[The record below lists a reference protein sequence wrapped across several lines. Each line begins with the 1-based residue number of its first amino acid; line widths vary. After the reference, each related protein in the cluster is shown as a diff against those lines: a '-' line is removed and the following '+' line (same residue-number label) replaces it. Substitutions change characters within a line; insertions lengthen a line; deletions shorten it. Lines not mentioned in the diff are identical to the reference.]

1 MCIYLFRLN
10 VAKIKCVCN
19 HLPYKCIMFF
29 SVCLPL
35 ARQNKNCNS
44 NNIITPC
51 FYSCAVDSVFTFRTI
66 FYPCRYCLVWIGHY
80 CTGTWITFFFGKN
93 RCLQHN
99 SRPACSIFAEKWISK
114 LKEEVRNCYQQ
125 HGQYVILRET
135 QTYMNENGSV
145 LQGVDKI
152 VFSNLLAFCI
162 FCIPATLAYVAVL
175 LAVLNCFW
183 NN

>member
-1 MCIYLFRLN
+1 MFATTYLIN
-10 VAKIKCVCN
+10 VLCFFQCVCRWQDKIKIVIPTISLPRVVIVVLWILFL
-19 HLPYKCIMFF
+19 HLERFF
-29 SVCLPL
+29 IRVV
-35 ARQNKNCNS
+35 
-44 NNIITPC
+44 I
-51 FYSCAVDSVFTFRTI
+51 V
-66 FYPCRYCLVWIGHY
+66 LVWIGHY

-99 SRPACSIFAEKWISK
+99 NRPACSIFAEKWISK

-145 LQGVDKI
+145 LQGVHKI